1 MTWDDEFSEDDYL
14 LDEEDEIV
22 LIETDQEGGEYL
34 SEGMRYELD
43 YEQYEDEKEE
53 NDFEEFPESFEE
65 WRLMKEQEKWEYEQ
79 SDMGPELL
87 EYEE

>member
-1 MTWDDEFSEDDYL
+1 MAWDDEFEDDYL
-14 LDEEDEIV
+14 LDEEDELV
-22 LIETDQEGGEYL
+22 LIEADLDGEYL

-43 YEQYEDEKEE
+43 YEQYEDEKDEGAY
-53 NDFEEFPESFEE
+53 DDFPESFEE

-79 SDMGPELL
+79 SGIDQELL

>member
-1 MTWDDEFSEDDYL
+1 MAWDDEFEDDFL

-22 LIETDQEGGEYL
+22 LIETDQDGGEYL

-43 YEQYEDEKEE
+43 YEQYEDEKDE
-53 NDFEEFPESFEE
+53 NNFDDFPESFEE
-65 WRLMKEQEKWEYEQ
+65 WRLMKEQEKWEHEQ
-79 SDMGPELL
+79 ADMDHELL